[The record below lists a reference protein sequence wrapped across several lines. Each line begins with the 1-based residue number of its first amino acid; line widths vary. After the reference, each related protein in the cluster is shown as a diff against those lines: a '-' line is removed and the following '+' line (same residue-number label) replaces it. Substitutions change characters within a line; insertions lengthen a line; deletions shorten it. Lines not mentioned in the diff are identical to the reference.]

1 MEEEEDDGKEEK
13 GGKGGSREDE
23 KMKGKSSKSAL
34 SLVEQGI
41 EGGKWEI
48 NDLGN
53 RKSLLRNR
61 LGRERE
67 SD

>member
-34 SLVEQGI
+34 SLVEQEI
-41 EGGKWEI
+41 EGG
-48 NDLGN
+48 N
-53 RKSLLRNR
+53 
-61 LGRERE
+61 GR
-67 SD
+67 